1 MENTTKPL
9 PPWAD
14 KIPEGAFISYET
26 TYKVGE
32 YFSLFKK
39 ERFASMNCSMNHSMD
54 YYFYDPT
61 EHGREKGKEYPL
73 FIFLHGAT
81 NALEGDVCINYA
93 GAEFYATEE
102 YQNDFGGA
110 YLLVPLANEY
120 YDEEKNL
127 KGFWDDSYTEP
138 LFNLI
143 NNFIQTKT
151 NGVSKKVVFGNS
163 SGATMSF
170 KMVTAYTDFFDA
182 LIPIGSNNIPEDKIL
197 DEYDKN
203 DVHLF
208 FAFGKR
214 DEFHSY
220 EEEILPR
227 IPRLEKMKHCF
238 IFTPD
243 WVYNGDGGV
252 ASINFGKEM
261 GQHCLINSMHTNL
274 KLDDGTILDSRLP
287 NGVTGWLR
295 DLLGK

>member
-39 ERFASMNCSMNHSMD
+39 ERFGSMDCSMNHSMD

-61 EHGREKGKEYPL
+61 EHGFSKDKTYPL
-73 FIFLHGAT
+73 FVFLHGAT

-163 SGATMSF
+163 AGATMSF
-170 KMVTAYTDFFDA
+170 
-182 LIPIGSNNIPEDKIL
+182 
-197 DEYDKN
+197 
-203 DVHLF
+203 
-208 FAFGKR
+208 
-214 DEFHSY
+214 
-220 EEEILPR
+220 
-227 IPRLEKMKHCF
+227 
-238 IFTPD
+238 
-243 WVYNGDGGV
+243 
-252 ASINFGKEM
+252 
-261 GQHCLINSMHTNL
+261 
-274 KLDDGTILDSRLP
+274 
-287 NGVTGWLR
+287 
-295 DLLGK
+295 